1 MFTKSFVLASFYL
14 FKEFINF
21 ELLLLSE
28 AVLKFSQLD
37 LPLCKK
43 KKIIY
48 TPKIQCFT
56 QVQTSYRSLNIMW

>member
-43 KKIIY
+43 KKKKNYIY
-48 TPKIQCFT
+48 T
-56 QVQTSYRSLNIMW
+56 